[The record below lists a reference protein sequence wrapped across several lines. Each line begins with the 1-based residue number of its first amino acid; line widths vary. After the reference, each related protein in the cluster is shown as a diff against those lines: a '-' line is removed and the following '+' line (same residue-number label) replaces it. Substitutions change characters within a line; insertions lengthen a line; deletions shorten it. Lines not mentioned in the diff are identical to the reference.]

1 MKQLKLLFTL
11 FAMLAGLSPAMA
23 EELTVYDETTTNQYI
38 PTYGYYADI
47 QGQLSEFMIPATN
60 LESINGATITEL
72 KFYANSASVNWGSAS
87 FKVYVKEVSDGALN
101 SAFSTDADAT
111 TVYEGSL
118 SIASSEMNIT
128 FATGYLYNGGNLLVG
143 IYVSTKGTY
152 NSASFYGKGGFD
164 QVYSRYRSSASGNG
178 NAQYFIPKTTLTY
191 EPAADGPAFKVKGYQ
206 TGDSYSF
213 GLVNPGATATLTLT
227 NPGTESVTADIT
239 TTNGFAVNPTQVTI
253 EAKGETTVTITAP
266 DATAEG
272 TVTFTPTA
280 AGLDPVTIN
289 LSCTVK
295 DPSKMFV
302 DFADNA
308 LPEGWTTQG
317 IGNYT
322 TGSYASSYTWDF
334 SKGYAWYKTSSSSAG
349 YVDLYY
355 HSLISPLVK
364 FADGEKLIFKV
375 KKEASYSSYL
385 GYVRVDYTTN
395 GTTWTAVENGTFADA
410 ALTTDWAEKEVTIPA
425 TAKQIRFVAVGIG
438 LDDIYGGE
446 LSQAPVMKVTA
457 SDHNFG
463 MIAEATSTTF
473 TIANSGKSDLTG
485 IEVMSS
491 NDKFT
496 VTDVPTTIAPGET
509 ATVTVTMAADEVGV
523 GQEGTITI
531 SAPDQETVTF
541 SVVGYVMDNTLFTE
555 TFDGNALPDGWT
567 MESGSQYTSY
577 VWTFDNGVA
586 DGNSSNARLITPAL
600 TVEEGEKMAI
610 EVKRR
615 NTWTCTL
622 PVYVSKDGGEF
633 TLHTTISNT
642 DLTDDYKVFF
652 IEGLEAGN
660 YKVRFDGNG
669 VLMNAVNGFHLNQN
683 APVFEMVTTGAAA
696 FGKVTAN
703 AEKTYTVKNAGT
715 GTLTVGIAS
724 DNEAFTVS
732 PASLDI
738 AAGETA
744 DFTITFNY
752 VDGNFGA
759 FNGNVTVTPTYNEAL
774 AYNIA
779 TSAKALDPNAWDE
792 DFEDGE
798 VPAGWEATNWTVAAF
813 SYSTVNNTQVAKAT
827 ANSGASVMVTPRLEA
842 KAGDVLMWEAL
853 YDWQDEGIRVEY
865 SDDDKATW
873 NIVQIDGLTLGTGAT
888 GSLTNCYRP
897 QDNGVTSRGSKFDMS
912 FTAPADGFYYLRFTS
927 SYNGNALDNFN
938 GFKLALK
945 DHDAIISDQNIRQT
959 FTQYTTHQVSV
970 TVKEMAGKEETLTAR
985 FFIGDQQ
992 YGEAVTETVAAN
1004 GEQKFVIE
1012 VTLTD
1017 IVEGDAYITV
1027 TNDDINLESSKIAV
1041 TTKAAIVL
1049 DEEVAIENM
1058 PTGYQDKIVVKYAA
1072 KKGWNT
1078 ICMPFALTAD
1088 IMTALFGEGWK
1099 AYEFKA
1105 NSNGALRFNQTT
1117 QFYGGFPYIVYC
1129 QNPPVIEEPGLILT
1143 YYNFRSVNYDKYGDV
1158 TFQGTYAPIA
1168 APDMEGLYGIV
1179 PSTGRIQKG
1188 SATASL
1194 KGYRAYFEIPESVDP
1209 ASLSFVFDDGTVI
1222 TAIDDLRTTLFGN
1235 DGAIYD
1241 LQGRKVADEGQTVS
1255 LPKGIYIQNGKKVKK

>member
-11 FAMLAGLSPAMA
+11 FAMLAGLSPAVA
-23 EELTVYDETTTNQYI
+23 DELTVYDGTNTNAYV
-38 PTYGYYADI
+38 PLYGYFADTEGM
-47 QGQLSEFMIPATN
+47 QSEFVIPANQLGDLDGSKFT
-60 LESINGATITEL
+60 AL
-72 KFYANSASVNWGSAS
+72 KFYTQTTSAS
-87 FKVYVKEVSDGALN
+87 FGNATFKVYLKEVSETTATKISG
-101 SAFSTDADAT
+101 DADAT
-111 TVYEGSL
+111 AVYEGSL
-118 SIASSEMNIT
+118 TVAGNEMSVP
-128 FATGYLYNGGNLLVG
+128 FSGEYEYSGGNLLVG
-143 IYVSTKGTY
+143 IKLIATGSCPHVY
-152 NSASFYGKGGFD
+152 FYGQATGTSYCNKSNSQSFT
-164 QVYSRYRSSASGNG
+164 
-178 NAQYFIPKTTLTY
+178 PKTTITY
-191 EPAADGPAFKVKGYQ
+191 ETAAEGPAFKVKGYK

-213 GLVNPGATATLTLT
+213 GMIEPSATKTITVK
-227 NPGTESVTADIT
+227 NPGTQEVTVNIT
-239 TTNGFAVNPTQVTI
+239 TTGGFTAESSVTI
-253 EAKGETTVTITAP
+253 GAKGETTITITAP
-266 DATAEG
+266 DATATG
-272 TVTFTPTA
+272 TITFTPTA

-295 DPSKMFV
+295 DPNKMFV

-317 IGNYT
+317 IGSYT

-334 SKGYAWYKTSSSSAG
+334 SKGYAWYKKSTSYASSL
-349 YVDLYY
+349 YNYY

-375 KKEASYSSYL
+375 KKEPEYSSYL
-385 GYVRVDYTTN
+385 GYVRVDYTTD
-395 GTTWTAVENGTFADA
+395 GTTWTVVENGTFADA

-496 VTDVPTTIAPGET
+496 VTDVPTTVAPGET
-509 ATVTVTMAADEVGV
+509 AIVTVTMAADEVGI

-577 VWTFDNGVA
+577 VWTFGNGVA

-669 VLMNAVNGFHLNQN
+669 VLVNAVNGFHLNQN

-792 DFEDGE
+792 DFEGGE
-798 VPAGWEATNWTVAAF
+798 VPAGWEATNWTVGTN
-813 SYSTVNNTQVAKAT
+813 SYTLNPNTTNVAYAT
-827 ANSGASVMVTPRLEA
+827 AKNGTIITPRLEA
-842 KAGDVLMWEAL
+842 KAGDLLMWEAYL
-853 YDWQDEGIRVEY
+853 DWSDEYLKVEY

-873 NIVQIDGLTLGTGAT
+873 NELYNYRSQDDGA
-888 GSLTNCYRP
+888 SYY
-897 QDNGVTSRGSKFDMS
+897 DRGYKKDMS
-912 FTAPADGFYYLRFTS
+912 FTAPADGYYYLRFTAT
-927 SYNGNALDNFN
+927 YANHGVDNFN

-959 FTQYTTHQVSV
+959 FTQYTTHRVSV

-1004 GEQKFVIE
+1004 GEQEFVIE

-1117 QFYGGFPYIVYC
+1117 QFYGGYPYIVYC

-1222 TAIDDLRTTLFGN
+1222 TAIDDLRMTLFGN

>member
-1 MKQLKLLFTL
+1 
-11 FAMLAGLSPAMA
+11 
-23 EELTVYDETTTNQYI
+23 
-38 PTYGYYADI
+38 
-47 QGQLSEFMIPATN
+47 
-60 LESINGATITEL
+60 
-72 KFYANSASVNWGSAS
+72 
-87 FKVYVKEVSDGALN
+87 
-101 SAFSTDADAT
+101 
-111 TVYEGSL
+111 
-118 SIASSEMNIT
+118 
-128 FATGYLYNGGNLLVG
+128 
-143 IYVSTKGTY
+143 
-152 NSASFYGKGGFD
+152 
-164 QVYSRYRSSASGNG
+164 
-178 NAQYFIPKTTLTY
+178 
-191 EPAADGPAFKVKGYQ
+191 
-206 TGDSYSF
+206 
-213 GLVNPGATATLTLT
+213 
-227 NPGTESVTADIT
+227 
-239 TTNGFAVNPTQVTI
+239 
-253 EAKGETTVTITAP
+253 
-266 DATAEG
+266 
-272 TVTFTPTA
+272 
-280 AGLDPVTIN
+280 
-289 LSCTVK
+289 
-295 DPSKMFV
+295 
-302 DFADNA
+302 
-308 LPEGWTTQG
+308 
-317 IGNYT
+317 
-322 TGSYASSYTWDF
+322 
-334 SKGYAWYKTSSSSAG
+334 
-349 YVDLYY
+349 
-355 HSLISPLVK
+355 
-364 FADGEKLIFKV
+364 
-375 KKEASYSSYL
+375 
-385 GYVRVDYTTN
+385 
-395 GTTWTAVENGTFADA
+395 
-410 ALTTDWAEKEVTIPA
+410 
-425 TAKQIRFVAVGIG
+425 
-438 LDDIYGGE
+438 
-446 LSQAPVMKVTA
+446 
-457 SDHNFG
+457 
-463 MIAEATSTTF
+463 
-473 TIANSGKSDLTG
+473 
-485 IEVMSS
+485 
-491 NDKFT
+491 
-496 VTDVPTTIAPGET
+496 
-509 ATVTVTMAADEVGV
+509 
-523 GQEGTITI
+523 
-531 SAPDQETVTF
+531 
-541 SVVGYVMDNTLFTE
+541 
-555 TFDGNALPDGWT
+555 
-567 MESGSQYTSY
+567 
-577 VWTFDNGVA
+577 
-586 DGNSSNARLITPAL
+586 
-600 TVEEGEKMAI
+600 
-610 EVKRR
+610 
-615 NTWTCTL
+615 
-622 PVYVSKDGGEF
+622 
-633 TLHTTISNT
+633 
-642 DLTDDYKVFF
+642 
-652 IEGLEAGN
+652 
-660 YKVRFDGNG
+660 
-669 VLMNAVNGFHLNQN
+669 
-683 APVFEMVTTGAAA
+683 
-696 FGKVTAN
+696 
-703 AEKTYTVKNAGT
+703 
-715 GTLTVGIAS
+715 
-724 DNEAFTVS
+724 
-732 PASLDI
+732 
-738 AAGETA
+738 
-744 DFTITFNY
+744 
-752 VDGNFGA
+752 
-759 FNGNVTVTPTYNEAL
+759 
-774 AYNIA
+774 
-779 TSAKALDPNAWDE
+779 
-792 DFEDGE
+792 
-798 VPAGWEATNWTVAAF
+798 
-813 SYSTVNNTQVAKAT
+813 
-827 ANSGASVMVTPRLEA
+827 MVTPRLEA

-1004 GEQKFVIE
+1004 GEQEFVIE

-1117 QFYGGFPYIVYC
+1117 QFYGGYPYIVYC

-1143 YYNFRSVNYDKYGDV
+1143 YYNFRSVNNDKYGDV